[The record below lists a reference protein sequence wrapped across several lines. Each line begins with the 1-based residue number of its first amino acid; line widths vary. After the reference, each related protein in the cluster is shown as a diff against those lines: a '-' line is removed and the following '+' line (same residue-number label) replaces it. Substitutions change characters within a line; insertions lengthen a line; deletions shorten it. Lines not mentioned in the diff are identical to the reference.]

1 MARFQD
7 RRADLS
13 NFQNYTETKNLTLIE
28 SDAALL
34 TIVAGNLAMAR
45 ANKWVVSNSQFSGWG

>member
-1 MARFQD
+1 MARFRD

>member
-1 MARFQD
+1 M
-7 RRADLS
+7 S